1 MINAEPGNSHPTYTK
16 PTDTNEQS
24 NNLTTQDFEL
34 FWRPIWEKE
43 TQETPETPQPKWIKD
58 IGCMLNAQAPTPTT
72 APQDITVDFLY
83 NSIKKKRNWSAPGY
97 DKITNFWIKKLT
109 VLHKDLTSALTQ
121 IINSEITLLAWLQEG
136 RCVMIPKKESPSAKD
151 HRPITCLN
159 TTYKAITSVINDM
172 LNKHEERHQLMQ
184 VDQRGCKHGS
194 MGCIDNLLIDKAI
207 LEDAQSNR
215 KNISCVWVDVKK
227 AFDSVSYAWLEC
239 CLHHYGLPTKI
250 TALIKNIMKNWKIT
264 LDVQTKDGRAKIGPI
279 TLNRGILQGDS
290 FCVRLFTMCLNPIA
304 WNLRNNEGYVLTKL
318 KYQKL
323 K

>member
-1 MINAEPGNSHPTYTK
+1 MPQHPQQHLKISPLISSTIA
-16 PTDTNEQS
+16 S
-24 NNLTTQDFEL
+24 
-34 FWRPIWEKE
+34 
-43 TQETPETPQPKWIKD
+43 
-58 IGCMLNAQAPTPTT
+58 
-72 APQDITVDFLY
+72 
-83 NSIKKKRNWSAPGY
+83 KKKRNWSAPGY